1 MVVVLMV
8 GLQPVELMVVRLMDG
23 VPMVVIVR
31 KRLVQFMVPVRA
43 MPVVV

>member
-23 VPMVVIVR
+23 ALMVVTVR
-31 KRLVQFMVPVRA
+31 KQLVQFMVLERA